1 MKEFLLVKQVEIPVR
16 DISTSMPRTRIQN
29 TTVHMLVFA
38 KKKKNAVHMNSQ
50 APTWKSGLNEG
61 KWNCLEGRTCPIQ
74 YQLIPSS
81 FSPCLIGVTRP
92 IWLGRGKI
100 PQPLSCPHPKTE
112 QTQNKQR
119 KSLDESFS
127 IGLYLTAHGQGRH
140 HPYFLSLFPSISH
153 FFLLPYSPTR
163 ESSTLLHLNYTN

>member
-1 MKEFLLVKQVEIPVR
+1 MQVKIPVR
-16 DISTSMPRTRIQN
+16 EISTSMPRTRIQN

-38 KKKKNAVHMNSQ
+38 KKMPYTWTLKHQLGSQ
-50 APTWKSGLNEG
+50 DCVNEG
-61 KWNCLEGRTCPIQ
+61 EWNCLEGRTCPIL

-81 FSPCLIGVTRP
+81 FSPSLIGVTRP

-100 PQPLSCPHPKTE
+100 PPPLSCPHLKTE

-119 KSLDESFS
+119 KSLDEGFS
-127 IGLYLTAHGQGRH
+127 MGLYLTAHGQGRH

-163 ESSTLLHLNYTN
+163 ESSTLLHLKLHKLEIEKKR